1 MRRFSFRFEKI
12 LMYRRHQEKERQRNL
27 AVALS
32 REDTQ
37 RREIARIIADREEAQ
52 DRQKQYLVGAI
63 SAARLTRYARYYLFS
78 KQMELTGRETLK
90 LLCRETANRRQALVE
105 AARQKKI
112 YEKLKERHWRRFTQT
127 YNQALQKENDDIG
140 QKIFIRNQ

>member
-12 LMYRRHQEKERQRNL
+12 LMYRRHQEKEKQRQL
-27 AVALS
+27 AVALN
-32 REDTQ
+32 REETQ

-52 DRQKQYLVGAI
+52 NRQKQYLVGAI
-63 SAARLTRYARYYLFS
+63 SAGRLTRYARYYLFS

-105 AARQKKI
+105 AASQKKI
-112 YEKLKERHWRRFTQT
+112 YEKLKERHWKRFTQT
-127 YNQALQKENDDIG
+127 YNLALQKENDDIG